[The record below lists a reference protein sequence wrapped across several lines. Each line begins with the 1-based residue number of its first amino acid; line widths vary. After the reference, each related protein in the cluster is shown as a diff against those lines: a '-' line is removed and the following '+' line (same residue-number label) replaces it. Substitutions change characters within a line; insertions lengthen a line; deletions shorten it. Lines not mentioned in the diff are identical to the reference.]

1 MAESKKR
8 KSAGSSSRSDKFV
21 WKAGDVKIY
30 KSEAE
35 WRKATGGKKKK

>member
-1 MAESKKR
+1 MAERKK
-8 KSAGSSSRSDKFV
+8 KSSSNKDRNDKFV

-35 WRKATGGKKKK
+35 WRKATGSKKGKK